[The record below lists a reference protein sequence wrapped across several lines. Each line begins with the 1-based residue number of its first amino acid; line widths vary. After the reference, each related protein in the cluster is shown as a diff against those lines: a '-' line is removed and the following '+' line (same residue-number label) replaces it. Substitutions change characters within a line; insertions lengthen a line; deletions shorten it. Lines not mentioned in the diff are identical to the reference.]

1 MKKIFP
7 KNTPILEP
15 LLMVPKSVVWF
26 ETKTRT
32 SPHNGEAF
40 IEVKAFQNHLLTCLN
55 GAGRPSSYLVI
66 NSATTEARLHPWSLA
81 SLQRHVFM
89 FHPHQAYVTLC
100 SIHLRLSESYQS
112 SKQQHKSFFK
122 KTPYDV
128 WFYVTPKT
136 KCPLGHFTATG
147 LAFVV
152 VVAGTD
158 WVSRKGGK
166 SPS

>member
-112 SKQQHKSFFK
+112 SKQQHKK
-122 KTPYDV
+122 KTQKNTLWCV
-128 WFYVTPKT
+128 ILCHPKDKVSSWT
-136 KCPLGHFTATG
+136 FHCHRFGVCCCCCGNRLGF
-147 LAFVV
+147 
-152 VVAGTD
+152 
-158 WVSRKGGK
+158 
-166 SPS
+166 